1 MFRPK
6 HARLQE
12 PAELQSDHPGVIIE
26 NDTDV
31 FESGG
36 GAPKRLTVYAIDPK
50 MMELSKTDAPQW
62 ITISWTAQLND
73 PISLSLHQAIQNNFN
88 VQYLYD
94 YFFDPEKVKGQ
105 PYKPLR
111 SPAAV
116 EVVTAGKLS
125 EAATRVPDPAVHF
138 FDDFS
143 SGTVGK
149 KPLNWNST
157 LDNTGASSVVTTVDG
172 LTGQWASMAGMHITP
187 TGLKTPLPRDFDL
200 SYDVVAAK
208 DYRWGARGLTMRLS
222 KAPAAGAG
230 ESFLNLRIRPGF
242 SGREGEL
249 VIEAVSGALSPWA
262 GRNLS
267 PRQVFERP
275 RDQPRHRRSKRRPVA
290 GDRGSPI
297 QRASRTAVR
306 LAVFRAIEREE
317 RCSSATSDCEE
328 LMPVIAQ
335 TAVSWL

>member
-1 MFRPK
+1 M
-6 HARLQE
+6 
-12 PAELQSDHPGVIIE
+12 
-26 NDTDV
+26 

-50 MMELSKTDAPQW
+50 MMELTKTDAPQW

-73 PISLSLHQAIQNNFN
+73 PISLSLHQAMQNNFN

-116 EVVTAGKLS
+116 ETVTAGKAS
-125 EAATRVPDPAVHF
+125 EAATKNAADPAVHF

-157 LDNTGASSVVTTVDG
+157 LDNTGASSVVTELNG
-172 LTGQWASMAGMHITP
+172 LNGHWASMAGMHITP
-187 TGLKTPLPRDFDL
+187 TGLKTPLPRDFDM

-222 KAPAAGAG
+222 KARRPAPASRSSTCA
-230 ESFLNLRIRPGF
+230 IRPGF
-242 SGREGEL
+242 GGREGEL
-249 VIEAVSGALSPWA
+249 VIEGAVPWRA
-262 GRNLS
+262 GLPGRVEICRA
-267 PRQVFERP
+267 RQ
-275 RDQPRHRRSKRRPVA
+275 
-290 GDRGSPI
+290 G
-297 QRASRTAVR
+297 SRTISRSTASPSR
-306 LAVFRAIEREE
+306 SRRGATCC
-317 RCSSATSDCEE
+317 RCSSARPRSPSTEKGVPAALQFDSLYFELSSAPEE
-328 LMPVIAQ
+328 KMFLGNVRIAKN
-335 TAVSWL
+335 